1 MEAMTKHWSHS
12 VRILTQ
18 AVQVIRADG
27 VQCSELIPS
36 SILI

>member
-1 MEAMTKHWSHS
+1 LQESYL
-12 VRILTQ
+12 RILTQ